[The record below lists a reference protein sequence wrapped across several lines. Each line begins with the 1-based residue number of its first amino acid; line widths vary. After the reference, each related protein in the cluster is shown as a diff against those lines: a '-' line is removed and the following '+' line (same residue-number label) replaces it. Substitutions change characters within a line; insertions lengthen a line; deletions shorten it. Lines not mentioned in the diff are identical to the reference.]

1 MSMPRICQTPPGQY
15 QDILMHLIYSG
26 GADPLLRTLI
36 ADSMRNIAED
46 FPTPG
51 VGTALA
57 LLAPSADTPLA
68 GLRVRFFLLLN
79 QDQRMRSRLCH
90 GVVAVYLSPVCPYK
104 ACNLYEQL
112 RDTVVPMWIK
122 NETVSVLDLSDRLK
136 DAYLVA

>member
-1 MSMPRICQTPPGQY
+1 
-15 QDILMHLIYSG
+15 MHLIYSG

-36 ADSMRNIAED
+36 AESMQNIAED
-46 FPTPG
+46 FPTAG
-51 VGTALA
+51 VSSALA
-57 LLAPSADTPLA
+57 LLAPAADTPLA

-90 GVVAVYLSPVCPYK
+90 GRVAVYLNPVCAYK

-112 RDTVVPMWIK
+112 RETVVPAWIK
-122 NETVSVLDLSDRLK
+122 NENVTLLDLAESLK